1 MGKIPQA
8 FAKLF
13 CRIAGAPEVRRR
25 SAGRPPEVRWR
36 SPRGRRSSAHKFG
49 ELGAILAELILRW
62 GSSSEHNSEELDVIM
77 TEVILRRCLSS
88 AINNNF
94 VELGAILAEVM
105 LAGEWSGGSVR
116 LGEHF
121 W

>member
-1 MGKIPQA
+1 M
-8 FAKLF
+8 
-13 CRIAGAPEVRRR
+13 
-25 SAGRPPEVRWR
+25 RWR
-36 SPRGRRSSAHKFG
+36 SPRGRRSSAHNFG
-49 ELGAILAELILRW
+49 ELGAILPEVILRQ
-62 GSSSEHNSEELDVIM
+62 GSSSEHNFEELDVIL
-77 TEVILRRCLSS
+77 TEVILRRCPSS
-88 AINNNF
+88 AHNF